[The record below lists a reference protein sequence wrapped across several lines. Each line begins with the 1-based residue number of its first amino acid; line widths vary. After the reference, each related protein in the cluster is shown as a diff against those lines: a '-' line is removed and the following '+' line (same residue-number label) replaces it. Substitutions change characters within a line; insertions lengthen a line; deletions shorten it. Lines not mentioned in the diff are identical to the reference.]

1 MFGKG
6 FAKITKLK
14 GFNLML
20 SKKKNNISVHPNMDF
35 TLNEM

>member
-1 MFGKG
+1 MYGKG

-20 SKKKNNISVHPNMDF
+20 SKKITSLF
-35 TLNEM
+35 IQTWILL

>member
-1 MFGKG
+1 MYGKG

-20 SKKKNNISVHPNMDF
+20 SKKNNISVHPNMDF

>member
-1 MFGKG
+1 MYGKG

-20 SKKKNNISVHPNMDF
+20 SKNNISVHPNMDF